1 MRARSLALVAAGTLA
16 WIGGLAA
23 QTAQSQR
30 PPAPGVPPSTPAS
43 TQPTPTID
51 FVRDVRPILDAS
63 CGECHSQTRRK
74 GGLSLA
80 SYEDLL
86 DGGKDGAIVRPGDSA
101 RSLLV
106 QKLTGDEPEMPKDED
121 PLEPAVIA
129 VIARWI
135 DEGARATP
143 SSPPAPAPWEA
154 PLTLQRPALPPATWT
169 GWNAPVD
176 RLVAAYRQQHGATQP
191 PAPID
196 DARFARRAYL
206 DVWGLLPAPDEL
218 AAFVADTR
226 RDKRARL
233 VKRLLDDD
241 DRYAE
246 HWISFWNDLLRNEDG
261 VSYFS
266 ETQGR
271 TTITPWLL
279 PALRDNE
286 RYDRIVAKLLNPA
299 RPEDPK
305 GFLVGVNWR
314 GETSAAVT
322 PWMQA
327 SQNSAQVF
335 LGVNLKCAA
344 CHDSF
349 VNKWKLK
356 DAYGLAAY
364 FAPTPRLPMFRCD
377 VAQDR
382 EAGPSFPYQDIAR
395 APKSDALV
403 HRREAAAR
411 AFTDKRLGRMPRTIV
426 NRVWQR
432 LVGHGIVANPDEMDG
447 EPWSP
452 ALLDWLASD
461 FVDRGYDLRHLIE
474 TILTS
479 RTYQMPAVVR
489 SAELPARGYVFEGPE
504 LRRLTA
510 EQFADAVGSITGEW
524 SVAPPLPKPP
534 KPPAPSSPA
543 RRSTPEVKPAPGTPL
558 PSQPTAV
565 GTFAREW
572 RAPSSTFTRAL
583 GRPIRDQVTSIRA
596 GEPSTLQALELTNGA
611 VLTRALHRGARRMLG
626 ELPPDPR
633 ALYARAVAGRRASSA
648 PFDVDV
654 SKSQRLW
661 LVVEDTGSN
670 VPAAMLPAWADVALV
685 GPSGSTPLSALTPVS
700 ESGRRATTE
709 ALSVPGSAT
718 GAGIAVRAPSVLAYD
733 IAGRGFTSLRGV
745 AGLENA
751 VDDIGSTLNPALRF
765 YVFDVEPDLDRLLP
779 PLPGSPL
786 APPARLTT
794 IDATIDRVFRHALG
808 RAPRDAERRIAT
820 DALRAPGR
828 GDAPSADGLADLLWA
843 ILMTP
848 EFQVIE

>member
-1 MRARSLALVAAGTLA
+1 MRTRVFGALVAIGTLA

-23 QTAQSQR
+23 QTAR
-30 PPAPGVPPSTPAS
+30 PARAGSS
-43 TQPTPTID
+43 RTPTID
-51 FVRDVRPILDAS
+51 FARDVRPILEAS
-63 CGECHSQTRRK
+63 CLECHSQTRRK

-80 SYEDLL
+80 SYDDVLE
-86 DGGKDGAIVRPGDSA
+86 GGKDGAIVRPGQSTA
-101 RSLLV
+101 SVLIRR
-106 QKLTGDEPEMPKDED
+106 LTGQGDDEPMPKDED
-121 PLEPAVIA
+121 PLDAAKIA
-129 VIARWI
+129 LIARWI

-143 SSPPAPAPWEA
+143 SAPPAPAPWEA

-169 GWNAPVD
+169 GWDAPVD
-176 RLVAAYRQQHGATQP
+176 RIVAAYRRQHGAAQP
-191 PAPID
+191 PSAVD
-196 DARFARRAYL
+196 DARFARRVYL
-206 DVWGLLPAPDEL
+206 DVWGLLPTPDEL
-218 AAFVADTR
+218 AAFVADTN
-226 RDKRARL
+226 RDKRATL
-233 VKRLLDDD
+233 AKRLLADD

-261 VSYFS
+261 VTYFS
-266 ETQGR
+266 ETSGR

-279 PALRDNE
+279 PALRANE
-286 RYDRIVAKLLNPA
+286 RYDRIVAALLNPQ
-299 RPEDPK
+299 RPDDPE
-305 GFLVGVNWR
+305 GFLIGVNWR

-356 DAYGLAAY
+356 DAYGLAAF

-382 EAGPSFPYQDIAR
+382 ETGPAFLYQDIAP
-395 APKSDALV
+395 ALQSDALA
-403 HRREAAAR
+403 HRRSAVAE
-411 AFTDKRLGRMPRTIV
+411 AFTDRRLGRMPRTIV
-426 NRVWQR
+426 NRIWQR
-432 LVGHGIVANPDEMDG
+432 LLGHGIVANPDEMDG

-461 FVDRGYDLRHLIE
+461 FVEHGYDLRHLIE

-479 RTYQMPAVVR
+479 RTYQLATVVR
-489 SAELPARGYVFEGPE
+489 AGEPPARGYVFEGPE

-510 EQFADAVGSITGEW
+510 EQFADAIGSITGEW
-524 SVAPPLPKPP
+524 SVAPPLPIAPSQRQ
-534 KPPAPSSPA
+534 PPAP
-543 RRSTPEVKPAPGTPL
+543 EVRPAPGAPL
-558 PSQPTAV
+558 PTQATAT

-633 ALYARAVAGRRASSA
+633 ALYARAVAGRRATSA
-648 PFDVDV
+648 RFEIDV
-654 SKSQRLW
+654 SKSSRLW

-670 VPAAMLPAWADVALV
+670 VPAAMLPAWADVELV
-685 GPSGSTPLSALTPVS
+685 GPSGATPLTALTPA
-700 ESGRRATTE
+700 EARGRRPSSE
-709 ALSVPGSAT
+709 PLKVPGT
-718 GAGIAVRAPSVLAYD
+718 NGGGIAVRAPSVLAYD
-733 IAGRGFTSLRGV
+733 IAGKGFTTLRGV

-751 VDDIGSTLNPALRF
+751 VGDIGSTLNPALRF

-779 PLPGSPL
+779 PLPGAPF

-794 IDATIDRVFRHALG
+794 VDATIDRVYRHALG
-808 RAPRDAERRIAT
+808 RMPRDAERRIAAE
-820 DALRAPGR
+820 ALRAPGR